1 MSHKCCTNEILTM
14 EQSNGK
20 NNMEKIS
27 YFYESR
33 KT

>member
-1 MSHKCCTNEILTM
+1 MSHKCYINEIHTL
-14 EQSNGK
+14 ECFDGK
-20 NNMEKIS
+20 DNMEKIS